1 MNDKILNYIG
11 LATGAGKTITG
22 EEKALEAIKTGK
34 TKLVLL
40 AANAGKSTSKRIKDK
55 CATYEVTVIDKYTN
69 EELSQATGSYNRV
82 VLAIADKGFARKI
95 KELL

>member
-1 MNDKILNYIG
+1 MNDKLLNFIG

-22 EEKALEAIKTGK
+22 EEKTLEAIKSGR
-34 TKLVLL
+34 TKVVLL
-40 AANAGKSTSKRIKDK
+40 ASNAGKSTSKRIKDK

>member
-11 LATGAGKTITG
+11 LATGAGKTIVG
-22 EEKALEAIKTGK
+22 EEKTLEAIKSNK
-34 TKLVLL
+34 TQIVLL
-40 AANAGKSTSKRIKDK
+40 ASNAGKSTAKRINDK
-55 CATYEVTVIDKYTN
+55 SSTYGVTVIDKYTN
-69 EELSQATGSYNRV
+69 EELSQATGTYNRV

>member
-11 LATGAGKTITG
+11 LATGASKTIIG
-22 EEKALEAIKTGK
+22 EEKTLEAIKTNK
-34 TKLVLL
+34 TQIVLL
-40 AANAGKSTSKRIKDK
+40 ASNAGKSTAKRINDK
-55 CATYEVTVIDKYTN
+55 SKTYGVTVIDKYTN
-69 EELSQATGSYNRV
+69 EELSQATGTYNRV